1 MGSSK
6 RYDILRFIK
15 EYTMRLEKQYHI
27 TAKPN
32 TTLIKNGVL
41 LGNFYIA
48 KDPEELDIIENIAD
62 IEQKTVLY
70 ADDKKDVI
78 HKTSG
83 LRAKAIYLTDST
95 EEDWE
100 EVDEYIEEEETEIEE
115 ETPEVVE

>member
-1 MGSSK
+1 
-6 RYDILRFIK
+6 
-15 EYTMRLEKQYHI
+15 MRLEKQYHI

-48 KDPEELDIIENIAD
+48 KDPEELDIIENID
-62 IEQKTVLY
+62 NIEQKTVLY
-70 ADDKKDVI
+70 ADDKKDVK

-100 EVDEYIEEEETEIEE
+100 EVDEYIEEEVEE
-115 ETPEVVE
+115 ETEAEEETTEVVE